1 LFFFGKIDLAVVA
14 LKIFIDAS
22 FRLQLPARNRKI
34 KHCRAILALFFSTLT
49 NFPAGGEGQEF
60 LYSGNIKAVFMN

>member
-1 LFFFGKIDLAVVA
+1 LFFLGEINVAVVA
-14 LKIFIDAS
+14 LEIFIAAS

-34 KHCRAILALFFSTLT
+34 KHCRAVLALFFSTLT

-60 LYSGNIKAVFMN
+60 LYPGNIKAVFMN